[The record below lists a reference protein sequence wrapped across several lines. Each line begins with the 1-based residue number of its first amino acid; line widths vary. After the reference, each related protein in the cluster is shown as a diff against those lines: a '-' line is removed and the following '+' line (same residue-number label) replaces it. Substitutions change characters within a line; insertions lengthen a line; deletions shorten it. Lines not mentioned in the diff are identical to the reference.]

1 MIDQLIKTQKS
12 QVRIRRSANQ
22 AGEPTLLIHGLG
34 ASGHNWFPLMDQL
47 SNQLDMTAPDLP
59 GFGSSLPPSD
69 KDHSPQSF
77 AQILSEVIEQV
88 YPDQQV
94 HLIGNSLGGAVSVQ
108 LAARHSELVKSL
120 TLISPALPTYYPDLS
135 AAPVLL
141 SAIPKFGEKLMGK
154 YFELPAAERAK
165 NTIQTT
171 FADLA
176 NVPDYWQEAITKE
189 LAARDDQPHQL
200 ESLLATLRS
209 LLGTFWD
216 RSDEGPWNL
225 FEKISAPTMFI
236 YGGKDRLVHP
246 RAAKKARYYAPSS
259 IVKVWPDSGHVA
271 HIEHAERV
279 AQEFSQNLL
288 QKVTTT

>member
-1 MIDQLIKTQKS
+1 VIDQLIKTQKS

-59 GFGSSLPPSD
+59 GFGSSLPPND

-88 YPDQQV
+88 YPDRQV

-154 YFELPAAERAK
+154 YFELPASERAK

-216 RSDEGPWNL
+216 RSNEGPWNL

-236 YGGKDRLVHP
+236 YGGKDKLVHP
-246 RAAKKARYYAPSS
+246 RAAKKARYYSPSS